1 MSELEICE
9 VCEEATGKAG
19 GVEDSLYLE
28 NWGGPFCDECY
39 DSQVEEL
46 ANSYGAVKAMALKY
60 RATIAEQGAEIAEL
74 KGMLKVARCPN
85 TTCSDG
91 ILCVGPEIAQCQ
103 WCYEVS
109 QFINPI
115 GDPDE

>member
-1 MSELEICE
+1 MNNNEALIEEMRKAKVRLQGISISGEMDIAVVDHAKASLSEGIKALEQS
-9 VCEEATGKAG
+9 
-19 GVEDSLYLE
+19 D
-28 NWGGPFCDECY
+28 
-39 DSQVEEL
+39 
-46 ANSYGAVKAMALKY
+46 
-60 RATIAEQGAEIAEL
+60 AEIAEL

-91 ILCVGPEIAQCQ
+91 ILCVGPEIEPCQ

-115 GDPDE
+115 GDSK